1 MDEKSNNDGNDDVS
15 SSSSSSSSSSKIEP
29 TLIEPSPSKLLSCV
43 LSFAARDHRTGKS
56 ATINRLKPSTPA
68 EELFFKERAEQALMR
83 KNKTNNKLKFNNLEI
98 DSLVDRGSALIDMPA
113 LANNSSVLMKYT
125 QLENTII
132 CQPQNVNFAGRVF
145 GGFLMVLLSLL
156 LLLLLLL
163 LLILLSSSLFYSLRF
178 RFVNYLYLFQKKTKK
193 NVKSISIV
201 HMI

>member
-15 SSSSSSSSSSKIEP
+15 SSSSSSSKMEP

-145 GGFLMVLLSLL
+145 GGFLMVLLLL

-163 LLILLSSSLFYSLRF
+163 SSSFYSLRF
-178 RFVNYLYLFQKKTKK
+178 CFVNYIYLFQKKTKK

-201 HMI
+201 RMI